1 MWRFR
6 ALGEGE
12 PERSP
17 HEAEFFN
24 VGDLDPSSALVR
36 ESIQNSLDA
45 KLNSHNTVHVKF
57 TLGTKPKEKINPYY
71 SDLLSHVQSCGFKL
85 DSATKD
91 QFTYL
96 LIEDFGTRGL
106 DGPIS
111 RTEVSDGQKSNY
123 YNFWWREGISRK
135 EGRDAGRWGLGKTV
149 FFVCSELRSFW
160 GLTVRQDDNKEF
172 LLGKALLKSH
182 RYNNTQ
188 YDYYGYYCIGENQPI
203 ESTDEITKFKQEFK
217 ISRNNESGLSIVI
230 PFPIKEI
237 TEKDL
242 LRAVILHYFYS
253 IIRGFLTVEVQANS
267 HRTFVDKQTIF
278 NIASQIDWKGTLWEK
293 HPVTNLLYFIYNA
306 VNTQN
311 TQFIT
316 LEKFVLPKITED
328 LFGNKLEYARKLFS
342 EGKLVPIKIPIQI
355 TFTDGTAV
363 ESYFHTFIQRDE
375 ELPKVE
381 EFYIRSGITISEIKM
396 VKTNNIRALLTAE
409 DDTIARFLGDSESPA
424 HTDWKE
430 RTENFKLKYQNAVYT
445 LRYVRSSLRELTRIL
460 DVPSPGVDRNFLK
473 DIFHIPKE
481 RGEKMG
487 TEENEP
493 DIPVITHKQGDFLVR
508 PLQGG
513 FHISLAKKDSF
524 ESFFSLIEVAYDT
537 KTGNPFSRYDPWD
550 FIFDSSG
557 HGYGKISPQIKG
569 GKIEKME
576 WNTILFSI
584 DSPKFELK
592 TSGFDQNRD
601 VVLRIKKVNA

>member
-1 MWRFR
+1 MWKFR

-24 VGDLDPSSALVR
+24 VGDLDASAALVR

-45 KLNSHNTVHVKF
+45 RLNSHHTVHVKF
-57 TLGTKPKEKINPYY
+57 TLGSEPKKKTNPYY

-85 DSATKD
+85 DAATKD
-91 QFTYL
+91 EFTYL

-106 DGPIS
+106 DGPIT

-123 YNFWWREGISRK
+123 YNLWWREGISRK

-160 GLTVRQDDNKEF
+160 GLTVRHDDNREL

-182 RYNNTQ
+182 RHNNTQ

-203 ESTDEITKFKQEFK
+203 EAPNEIAKFKQQFN
-217 ISRNNESGLSIVI
+217 ISRNGESGLSIVI
-230 PFPIKEI
+230 PFPVPDI
-237 TEKDL
+237 TDRDL
-242 LRAVILHYFYS
+242 IRAVIQHYFYS
-253 IIRGFLTVEVQANS
+253 IIRGFLTVEVRTNS
-267 HRTFVDKQTIF
+267 HTTLLNKQTIF
-278 NIASQIDWKGTLWEK
+278 DIASQISWKGTSWEN
-293 HPVTNLLYFIYNA
+293 HPVTNLLYFIHNA
-306 VNTQN
+306 TNTQD
-311 TQFIT
+311 TQFIV
-316 LEKFVLPKITED
+316 LDKFVLPKITED

-355 TFTDGTAV
+355 ILTEGTV
-363 ESYFHTFIQRDE
+363 VGSHFHAFIQKDE

-409 DDTIARFLGDSESPA
+409 DESVARFLGDSESPA

-430 RTENFKLKYQNAVYT
+430 RTEDFKLKYQNAVTT
-445 LRYVRSSLRELTRIL
+445 LRYVRSSLREITRIL
-460 DVPSPGVDRNFLK
+460 DVPSPGVDPNFLK

-481 RGEKMG
+481 RGERMG
-487 TEENEP
+487 TQDDEREIP
-493 DIPVITHKQGDFLVR
+493 DITHKQGDFIVR
-508 PLQGG
+508 PQQGG

-524 ESFFSLIEVAYDT
+524 EPFSSLIEVAYDT

-557 HGYGKISPQIKG
+557 HGYGKISPQVKG
-569 GKIEKME
+569 GEIRKME
-576 WNTILFSI
+576 WNKILISI
-584 DSPKFELK
+584 KTPKFELK

-601 VVLRIKKVNA
+601 VVLRIKKVSA